1 MSEVSQKT
9 ISYKQ
14 IVVDGLWKNN
24 AGLVQLLG
32 LCPLLA
38 VTNNAI
44 NGLGLGFA
52 TLITLVIS
60 NASVS
65 ACRHWIKRE
74 IRIPFYVM
82 VIATNVTVVDLL
94 MNAYL
99 PDLHNVLGIFIPLI
113 VTNCAIIARAEAFA
127 SKQEVLPSI
136 VDGLMM
142 GLGFLLLLVLLGG
155 MREIVGS
162 GSLFA
167 NASVMLGSWADA
179 LTLQIFDDNYSGF
192 LLAILPPGAFIFLG
206 FILAG
211 KNLIDDY
218 LDKKKAANLRQAKR
232 LAEVQGQVI
241 GGVAPNE

>member
-1 MSEVSQKT
+1 MSD
-9 ISYKQ
+9 ISYKK
-14 IVVDGLWKNN
+14 IMLDGLWTNN
-24 AGLVQLLG
+24 PGLVQLLG

-38 VTNNAI
+38 VTNNAV
-44 NGLGLGFA
+44 NGFGLGIA
-52 TLITLVIS
+52 TLITLLIS

-65 ACRHWIKRE
+65 FCRHWIKRE

-127 SKQEVLPSI
+127 SKQAVLPSI

-142 GLGFLLLLVLLGG
+142 GLGFLLLLVALGG
-155 MREIVGS
+155 LREIFGS
-162 GSLFA
+162 GTLFA
-167 NASVMLGSWADA
+167 NASVMLGNWAEN
-179 LTLQIFDDNYSGF
+179 LNIRVFHENYTGF

-206 FILAG
+206 FVLAG
-211 KNLIDDY
+211 KNIIDGY
-218 LDKKKAANLRQAKR
+218 LDRKKAAKVRQAR
-232 LAEVQGQVI
+232 LDAEAEGQII
-241 GGVAPNE
+241 GGVSPNE

>member
-1 MSEVSQKT
+1 MSEVS
-9 ISYKQ
+9 YKK
-14 IVVDGLWKNN
+14 ILIDGLWTNN
-24 AGLVQLLG
+24 PGLVQLLG

-38 VTNNAI
+38 VTNNAV
-44 NGLGLGFA
+44 NGFGLGVA

-65 ACRHWIKRE
+65 FCRHWIKRE

-94 MNAYL
+94 MSAYL

-127 SKQEVLPSI
+127 SKQAVLPSI

-142 GLGFLLLLVLLGG
+142 GLGFLLLLVVLGG
-155 MREIVGS
+155 LREIFGS
-162 GSLFA
+162 GTLFS
-167 NASVMLGSWADA
+167 NASVMLGSWADN
-179 LTLQIFDDNYSGF
+179 LNIRVFHEDYTGF

-211 KNLIDDY
+211 KNIIDGY
-218 LDKKKAANLRQAKR
+218 LDKKKAAKIRQAR
-232 LAEVQGQVI
+232 LDAEAEGQII
-241 GGVAPNE
+241 GGVSPNE

>member
-1 MSEVSQKT
+1 MSD
-9 ISYKQ
+9 ISYKK
-14 IVVDGLWKNN
+14 IMLDGLWTNN
-24 AGLVQLLG
+24 PGLVQLLG

-38 VTNNAI
+38 VTNNAV
-44 NGLGLGFA
+44 NGFGLGIA
-52 TLITLVIS
+52 TLITLLIS

-65 ACRHWIKRE
+65 FCRHWIKRE

-127 SKQEVLPSI
+127 SKQAVLPSI

-142 GLGFLLLLVLLGG
+142 GLGFLLLLVALGG
-155 MREIVGS
+155 LREIFGS
-162 GSLFA
+162 GTLFA
-167 NASVMLGSWADA
+167 NASVMLGSWAEN
-179 LTLQIFDDNYSGF
+179 LNIRVFHENYTGF

-211 KNLIDDY
+211 KNIIDGY
-218 LDKKKAANLRQAKR
+218 LDRKKAARVRQAR
-232 LAEVQGQVI
+232 LDAEAEGQII
-241 GGVAPNE
+241 GGVSPNE

>member
-1 MSEVSQKT
+1 MSD
-9 ISYKQ
+9 IRYKQ
-14 IVVDGLWKNN
+14 IAIDGLWTNN
-24 AGLVQLLG
+24 PGLVQLLG

-38 VTNNAI
+38 VTNNAV
-44 NGLGLGFA
+44 NGFGLGIA

-65 ACRHWIKRE
+65 LCRHWIKRE

-94 MNAYL
+94 MSAYL

-127 SKQEVLPSI
+127 SKQAVLPSI

-142 GLGFLLLLVLLGG
+142 GLGFLLLLVALGG
-155 MREIVGS
+155 LREIFGS
-162 GSLFA
+162 GTLFSD
-167 NASVMLGSWADA
+167 ASVMLGSWAEN
-179 LTLQIFDDNYSGF
+179 LNLQVFPEGYSGF

-211 KNLIDDY
+211 KNIIDGY
-218 LDKKKAANLRQAKR
+218 LDRKKAARVRQAR
-232 LAEVQGQVI
+232 QDAEAQGQII
-241 GGVAPNE
+241 GGVSPNE